1 VDAAEPDLTLVLA
14 CYNEEG
20 HIRDS
25 VREIV
30 DVLEHT
36 SWSYEIIFV
45 DDCSG
50 DHTRELIAAII
61 AEYPG
66 VAMSRL
72 LHPVNRGRGASVSDG
87 FRMGRGR
94 HRGYIDIDL
103 EVGAHYIPVC
113 VRALEDGADVATA
126 LRIYKFQWRSLDRYL
141 LTKGYTWLVR
151 RILGTRLRDT
161 ETGFKFFAASRSGSL
176 LDEIE
181 DAGWFW
187 DTEFMIRA
195 ERKGLVVR
203 ELPCLFLRRRE
214 KSSSVRVVSDSLDY
228 FRKLMRFRRVAR
240 DLPPGGGG

>member
-20 HIRDS
+20 HIRES

-45 DDCSG
+45 DDCSR
-50 DHTRELIAAII
+50 DRTRELITEIV

-66 VAMSRL
+66 VAMSHLFHR
-72 LHPVNRGRGASVSDG
+72 VNLGRGASVSDG
-87 FRMGRGR
+87 FRRGRGR

-113 VRALEDGADVATA
+113 VRALENGADIATA
-126 LRIYKFQWRSLDRYL
+126 LRIYKFEWRSLDRYL
-141 LTKGYTWLVR
+141 LTRGYAWLVR
-151 RILGTRLRDT
+151 RLLHTRLRDT
-161 ETGFKFFAASRSGSL
+161 ETGFKFFTASRSGWL
-176 LDEIE
+176 LDEIA
-181 DAGWFW
+181 DTGWFW

-195 ERKGLVVR
+195 ERSGLSIR
-203 ELPCLFLRRRE
+203 EVPCLFLRRRE
-214 KSSSVRVVSDSLDY
+214 KSSSVRVVADSLDY
-228 FRKLMRFRRVAR
+228 LRKLMRFRRIAR
-240 DLPPGGGG
+240 ALQPRSGR